1 MLQRIAR
8 ALTTW
13 STRWVPDAYVI
24 AVLLTVL
31 AFGLALACTDAGPLD
46 LVRAWGGGFWELLP
60 FGMQMC
66 LIIVTGYVLAVSP
79 PMERALGWLA
89 GRARSPRGAV
99 VMTALLSLGLA
110 WIHWGLSIVGSAVFV
125 RRVARR
131 QPRADYRLLVCCAYL
146 GLGTL
151 WHAGLSASMPLLVAT
166 PGHFMEPEL
175 GIIPVTRTLFHPLNL
190 GLVFATVTILTALAA
205 RLQPAGGVEPLVDW
219 ERVPEDGAG
228 ANSMPTGGVNAAAG
242 EGAEARP
249 APGAEPAAGRS
260 PAQWLEQSRAV
271 NLLVGGAGLTWL
283 VGWFGAKGLQGIN
296 LNTVNF
302 AFLML
307 GVLLHGRP
315 ARLLAAA
322 EQGGRYVWGVILQ
335 FPFYAGIFGIIKESK
350 LQDVIAGWFT
360 SVAHAHS
367 YPLFVL
373 WYSGV
378 LNYVIPSGGSKWAIE
393 APYVVK
399 AAHDVGANMDLT
411 VLAYAWGDML
421 TDIIQP
427 FWAIPLLSIA
437 RLSFRDIMGYGVLF
451 FLVYAVIVTA
461 GFALVAL
468 A

>member
-1 MLQRIAR
+1 MLQRTAR
-8 ALTTW
+8 ALTAW

-31 AFGLALACTDAGPLD
+31 AFTLALAFTDAGPFA
-46 LVRAWGGGFWELLP
+46 LVRAWGGGFWELLS

-79 PMERALGWLA
+79 PLERAFEALA
-89 GRARSPRGAV
+89 RRARSPRGAV
-99 VMTALLSLGLA
+99 LLTALLSLGLA

-166 PGHFMEPEL
+166 PGHFMEAEL
-175 GIIPVTRTLFHPLNL
+175 GVIPVTRTLFHPLNL
-190 GLVFATVTILTALAA
+190 GLVAATVVVLTALAV
-205 RLQPAGGVEPLVDW
+205 RLQPAAGAEPLVDW
-219 ERVPEDGAG
+219 ERVPPEALRDE
-228 ANSMPTGGVNAAAG
+228 AAAPAG
-242 EGAEARP
+242 VRP
-249 APGAEPAAGRS
+249 S
-260 PAQWLEQSRAV
+260 PAQRLEQSRAV
-271 NLLVGGAGLTWL
+271 NLLVGAAGTVWL
-283 VGWFGAKGLQGIN
+283 VAWFGAKGLQGIN

-360 SVAHAHS
+360 SISHAQS

-399 AAHDVGANMDLT
+399 AAHDVGASMDLT

-451 FLVYAVIVTA
+451 FLVYAVLVTA
-461 GFALVAL
+461 GFALA
-468 A
+468 ACI